1 MSLPYELE
9 ELTFREQGSIR
20 FTDEQRA
27 AYRMILDVEI
37 ISFVK
42 EEYANLKSLPRN
54 GFWGY
59 ATVFHGSSP
68 IKLLKV
74 EFAKQRLLD
83 VIRQDILN
91 TGLTVT
97 SHLQTV
103 SSIANLAE
111 ALSLDPVVSPWAT
124 PTVLANPETVVKF
137 KSQPLTQFVFKLYWL
152 PFEAGTVEALLFNSE
167 DPTDGGNEYPEPRRN
182 LPGDP
187 WANNPIPS
195 PFDPDSDD
203 RDYGNQNNPFF
214 PAVVYFGVQVTLS
227 SGVGQPDNCEGD
239 VEIFENFVWTEA
251 GPPPYT
257 FEIAD
262 IASPCSG
269 RSQGY
274 FIRADDGTTSPI
286 RAEAA
291 TVFSGQINVFQFTPF
306 EP

>member
-37 ISFVK
+37 ISYVR

-59 ATVFHGSSP
+59 ATTFHGSSP
-68 IKLLKV
+68 LQLVKV
-74 EFAKQRLLD
+74 EFARQRLLD

-91 TGLTVT
+91 AGLTVT
-97 SHLQTV
+97 SHLQII
-103 SSIANLAE
+103 SSLANLGD
-111 ALSLDPVVSPWAT
+111 ALSLGPIVSPWFT

-137 KSQPLTQFVFKLYWL
+137 KTQPLTQFTFKLYWL
-152 PFEAGTVEALLFNSE
+152 PFEPGTVEALLFNSE
-167 DPTDGGNEYPEPRRN
+167 DPTDGGDEYPEPRRN

-195 PFDPDSDD
+195 PFNPDSDD
-203 RDYGNQNNPFF
+203 RDYGNQNQPDF
-214 PAVVYFGVQVTLS
+214 PAVVYFGIQATLS
-227 SGVGQPDNCEGD
+227 TGEGQPDGCVGD
-239 VEIFENFVWTEA
+239 VNFFDNFVWADA

-257 FEIAD
+257 FELAD
-262 IASPCSG
+262 IPSPCSG
-269 RSQGY
+269 RTQGF
-274 FIRADDGTTSPI
+274 FIRAADNTTSPI